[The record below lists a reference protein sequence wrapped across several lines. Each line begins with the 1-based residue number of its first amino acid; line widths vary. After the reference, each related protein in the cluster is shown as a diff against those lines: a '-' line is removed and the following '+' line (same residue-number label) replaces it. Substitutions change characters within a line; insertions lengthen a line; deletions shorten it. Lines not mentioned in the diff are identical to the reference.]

1 MRGNMD
7 EKLRELINHFKKEF
21 TFGEACSAQDIEK
34 LQIDL
39 DVTLPESYRAFL
51 QEYGFISGS
60 FCDILGL
67 TQSPKHPSNIFFANQ
82 LIRRTYPDLPKKL
95 IPIESIDEDRI
106 IFMNL
111 TDPDQGSPILE
122 INFIDLNR
130 PIQRVISDDFEAY
143 LYRRLSDEKHFRF
156 GSKVLDEHV
165 EEFEKSHVSA
175 STGQLKIP
183 RVHEWRPYR
192 LCVQDIF
199 LGLTVF
205 KHDRVQNFH
214 EVDVFLTASIPEY
227 EFDSGVKGLTLAIL
241 SDAFRCGSS
250 MEIHFSEKV
259 EDGTVPLELR
269 ELAGRLNINLQ
280 KADEGIILPAESEQ
294 LYLALSDPDQELTK
308 TIENLTRKVSPLL
321 LSFAINSGIWD
332 RNELLYLIQT
342 AEYPERVLAGEL
354 DPEDR
359 LLFRQDIIAGRN
371 ALIAGQIDR
380 RLRYRHH
387 RNSDG
392 EYHIESDQKPL
403 KINCFADINALSWNC
418 EQESLEID
426 GSVKV
431 LPGEKQWIEQESVSY
446 QIPKGKELIV
456 LLRARESY
464 HIRDLKSDF
473 AEASAL
479 KDRFPEEVIFIL
491 VTRDIEKLDRSCIEE
506 VLQQDQS
513 EVGLIM
519 QKDFCTQLDDN
530 VNQRFRSTM
539 GLRSL

>member
-1 MRGNMD
+1 MD
-7 EKLRELINHFKKEF
+7 EKLRELIDHFKEEL
-21 TFGEACSAQDIEK
+21 TLGEACSAQDIEK

-67 TQSPKHPSNIFFANQ
+67 TQSPKHPSNIVFAKH
-82 LIRRTYPDLPKKL
+82 LIQSIYPDLPGKL
-95 IPIESIDEDRI
+95 IPLENIDQDRI
-106 IFMNL
+106 VFMDL
-111 TDPDQGSPILE
+111 TDADQGSPILE
-122 INFIDLNR
+122 INFIDPDRL
-130 PIQRVISDDFEAY
+130 IQRVISDDFEAY
-143 LYRRLSDEKHFRF
+143 LCRRLSDEKHFRF

-165 EEFEKSHVSA
+165 AEFEKSHVSA

-250 MEIHFSEKV
+250 MEIHFSGEV
-259 EDGTVPLELR
+259 EGGTVPMELR
-269 ELAGRLNINLQ
+269 ELAGRLNLNLQ

-294 LYLALSDPDQELTK
+294 LYFALSDPGQELTK
-308 TIENLTRKVSPLL
+308 TLENLPRKASPLL

-342 AEYPERVLAGEL
+342 AEYPERVLAGEM

-359 LLFRQDIIAGRN
+359 LLYRQDLIAGRN

-387 RNSDG
+387 RSSEG

-403 KINCFADINALSWNC
+403 KMNCFADINALSWNC
-418 EQESLEID
+418 DEEPLEID

-431 LPGEKQWIEQESVSY
+431 LPEEKRWLEQEAASY
-446 QIPKGKELIV
+446 SIPQGRELII
-456 LLRARESY
+456 LLRARERY
-464 HIRDLKSDF
+464 HLRDLKSDF

-479 KDRFPEEVIFIL
+479 KERFPDAVVFVL
-491 VTRDIEKLDRSCIEE
+491 VTRDIEKMDRGSIEE
-506 VLQQDQS
+506 VLQQNQS
-513 EVGLIM
+513 GIGLIM
-519 QKDFCTQLDDN
+519 QKDFCTQMDDD
-530 VNQRFRSTM
+530 VNQRLRSTR
-539 GLRSL
+539 GLRSI